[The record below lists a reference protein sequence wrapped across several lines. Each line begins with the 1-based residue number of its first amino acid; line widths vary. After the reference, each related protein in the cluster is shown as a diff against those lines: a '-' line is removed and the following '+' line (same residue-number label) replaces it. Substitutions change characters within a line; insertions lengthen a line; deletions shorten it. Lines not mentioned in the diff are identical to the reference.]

1 MKITQIWH
9 FFPERVRKEWE
20 RYDIEWEY
28 IQEIRIRVNQ
38 PVIIKLQGKEIV
50 TDMIYTER
58 ELDDV
63 FRYLC
68 QDSLYA
74 YEQQRCNGYLT
85 LPGGHRVGIT
95 GELSY
100 VEGTGYYAKYIR
112 YMNIRIAHEKK
123 GIAESIVKYLDN
135 GKEPYNTLLI
145 SSPGVGKTTL
155 LRDIVRMLSG
165 EGYTVGVIDERGEI
179 TGAFRGS
186 ASLDCGMR
194 TDVMTGGE
202 KRLGVQILV
211 RTFSPRV
218 VAMDEIGTK
227 ADAEAIFYA
236 GVSGCKILAT
246 AHGNSIQEIYQKKEL
261 RNLIQQKIFQRIIVL
276 SNDEQG
282 KRFVEIVNEEGDVI
296 CGRRFLQASL

>member
-1 MKITQIWH
+1 MEISHVCH
-9 FFPERVRKEWE
+9 FFPERVRNAWS
-20 RYDIEWEY
+20 RYDIEWGQL
-28 IQEIRIRVNQ
+28 QELRIRVNQ
-38 PVIIKLQGKEIV
+38 PVIIKLQGKEMV

-58 ELDDV
+58 ELDDI

-68 QDSLYA
+68 HDSIYA

-100 VEGTGYYAKYIR
+100 VEGTGYFAKYIR

-123 GIAESIVKYLDN
+123 GIAESIVEYLKN
-135 GKEPYNTLLI
+135 GKEPCNTLLI
-145 SSPGVGKTTL
+145 SPPGVGKTTL

-186 ASLDCGMR
+186 AALDCGMR

-202 KRLGVQILV
+202 KKAGVQILV
-211 RTFSPRV
+211 RAFSPSI

-227 ADAEAIFYA
+227 ADADAIFYA
-236 GVSGCKILAT
+236 GVSGCKVLAT
-246 AHGNSIQEIYQKKEL
+246 AHGNSIQDIYQKKEL
-261 RNLIQQKIFQRIIVL
+261 RNLIRQKIFQRIIVL
-276 SNDEQG
+276 SDDEQG
-282 KRFVEIVNEEGDVI
+282 RRLVEIRNEEGDVI
-296 CGRRFLQASL
+296 CGRRFLQASS